1 MLVRTQCPNSEC
13 GQSYKLSADLVG
25 KSVRCK
31 QCQQTFV
38 VSASKETSAGGAA
51 TKGDAVEVVAEGAS
65 QRLGRFEVHERL
77 GGGAF
82 GVVYRAF
89 DPQLEREVALKV
101 PRTGVLEKPIAAQR
115 FMREAKA
122 AAHLRHPNIV
132 PIYDAGREGDQHYI
146 ASAFIA
152 GSPLDETVESG
163 PMEPRRAA
171 TIVREL
177 ADALE
182 YAHSQGVI
190 HRDIKPANV
199 MLDAK
204 SHPHLM
210 DFGMAR
216 LETSASKLTQD
227 GSVLGTPAYM
237 SPEQAAGKNDQ
248 VGGAS
253 DQYSLCTLFY
263 ELLTGQTPFSGPAH
277 VVIVNVLKTA
287 PKPPRELKPDIPR
300 DLETICLK
308 GMSKEPSQR
317 YASCRDLAEDLRRWL
332 DGEPIAARP
341 IGPMERLVRWC
352 RRNPVI
358 ASLIATAALLLF
370 AIAGIS
376 TVAAVRLKDLADRE
390 KNEIVRANNE
400 TENAKREREKAQ
412 RESEKALKLAA
423 DNAALAEKMARQTQ
437 LAERNLYGARMSLSQ
452 RAWEDSRVGSLLDLL
467 EKSRPATTDK
477 TAADPFPKLA
487 GSPKNPDDHRGFE
500 WYYWNRL
507 AGSELMSFS
516 GRGRISLSPD
526 GTRFAALREDGAIK
540 ILDAASGKE
549 LRAWQGHSI
558 APRGNRH
565 VVITGLRFTPDGKR
579 LISASEDSTIKIWN
593 VIDGKEV
600 LNWKAHTDGVRTIA
614 LNADGSQI
622 ASTGV
627 DRVIKFWNTQDGSEK
642 KMSIA
647 IPSFSDSMAFSS
659 DGELFA
665 ACLAGQNFLL
675 SGAINVWETKTGK
688 EVWTVQ
694 VPSGRITQLEFSP
707 DNKILAAACDDKTV
721 KIWDVS
727 NWQERPAMTGHSA
740 AVDCLAFSRDGKRLA
755 TSGHDQ
761 TIKVWDAANL
771 QEILTLRGNV
781 KPVFDLEFNQ
791 DGTRIAS
798 TSLGDTIRI
807 WDAVHDQQASIL
819 EGHANEVR
827 CLTFSPD
834 GTRLASGAGDR
845 LQRTGEVKI
854 WDVQSGRTVIAL
866 GAPDCPFN
874 GVAFSHDGTRLAAG
888 GGQALNS
895 GVIKIWDAQTGQE
908 TLSIAVDRQ
917 PANSVAFSRD
927 GQRLAAGIGYFSE
940 PGLVKIWDATT
951 GQELLSLPG
960 HTRPV
965 GSVAF
970 SSDGEKLISG
980 STDQTA
986 KIWEM
991 PGGKELLTLKKHTG
1005 AIFGVTFSPDGKR
1018 VATAS
1023 SDETVRIWSA
1033 ESGDEQFILKGHD
1046 SVVWCVAFSPD
1057 GQRLA
1062 TVSGIPGLPGD
1073 VKLWD
1078 TGTGQEVMT
1087 VKGHTNRTLG
1097 VAFNPAGNQL
1107 ASASA
1112 DRTIRIWDARPW
1124 TPELKAERAALGLVR
1139 SLFNKG
1145 LSKDA
1150 LLQAIA
1156 ADNSI
1161 DVLVRQQTAKLVDA
1175 FTGNFTK

>member
-1 MLVRTQCPNSEC
+1 M
-13 GQSYKLSADLVG
+13 
-25 KSVRCK
+25 
-31 QCQQTFV
+31 

-51 TKGDAVEVVAEGAS
+51 TKGDAVEVVAEGGAS

-89 DPQLEREVALKV
+89 DPQLERDVALKV

-163 PMEPRRAA
+163 PVDPRRAA

-216 LETSASKLTQD
+216 LETSVSKLTQD

-237 SPEQAAGKNDQ
+237 SPEQAAGKNDE

-317 YASCRDLAEDLRRWL
+317 YASCRELAEDLRRWL
-332 DGEPIAARP
+332 DGEPITARP
-341 IGPMERLVRWC
+341 IGPLERLVRWC

-358 ASLIATAALLLF
+358 ASLIATAALLLV

-400 TENAKREREKAQ
+400 TENAQRERKVAQ
-412 RESEKALKLAA
+412 VERGVAQVEREKALKLAA
-423 DNAALAEKMARQTQ
+423 DNAALAEKMVRQTR
-437 LAERNLYGARMSLSQ
+437 LAERNLYGARMNLSQ
-452 RAWEDSRVGSLLDLL
+452 RAWDDSRVGSLLDLL
-467 EKSRPATTDK
+467 EKSRPVTIE
-477 TAADPFPKLA
+477 KLPA
-487 GSPKNPDDHRGFE
+487 GQLPQPAEVLRNPDEHRGFE

-507 AGSELMSFS
+507 AGSDLMSFS

-540 ILDAASGKE
+540 ILDVASGKE
-549 LRAWQGHSI
+549 LLVWQGHSI
-558 APRGNRH
+558 KPRGNRH
-565 VVITGLRFTPDGKR
+565 VVITGLKFTRDGKR

-593 VIDGKEV
+593 VSDGKEV
-600 LNWKAHTDGVRTIA
+600 LNWRAHAEGVRTIA
-614 LNADGSQI
+614 LSADGSQI

-627 DRVIKFWNTQDGSEK
+627 DRVIKFWNTQDGSESK
-642 KMSIA
+642 LSIP
-647 IPSFSDSMAFSS
+647 IPAFSDSLAFSS
-659 DGELFA
+659 DGKLIA
-665 ACLAGQNFLL
+665 GCLGGQTLLL
-675 SGAINVWETKTGK
+675 SSAIHVWETKTGK
-688 EVWTVQ
+688 EVWSVQ
-694 VPSGRITQLEFSP
+694 VPSGRITQLDFSP

-727 NWQERPAMTGHSA
+727 NWQAKSAITGHSA

-761 TIKVWDAANL
+761 TIKVWDAATL
-771 QEILTLRGNV
+771 QEVLTLRGNV

-798 TSLGDTIRI
+798 TSFGDLIRI
-807 WDAVHDQQASIL
+807 WDVVNDQQASIL

-834 GTRLASGAGDR
+834 GTQLASGAGDR
-845 LQRTGEVKI
+845 LQRSGEVKI

-866 GAPDCPFN
+866 GAPDSPFN
-874 GVAFSHDGTRLAAG
+874 GVAFSQDGTRLAAG
-888 GGQALNS
+888 GGKALDS
-895 GVIKIWDAQTGQE
+895 GVIKIWDARTGQE
-908 TLSIAVDRQ
+908 TLNISVDRQ
-917 PANSVAFSRD
+917 PANSVAFSPD

-940 PGLVKIWDATT
+940 PGFVKIWDSKT

-970 SSDGEKLISG
+970 SVDGKKLISG

-1023 SDETVRIWSA
+1023 SDETVRIWNA
-1033 ESGDEQFILKGHD
+1033 ESGEEQFHLKGHD
-1046 SVVWCVAFSPD
+1046 TVVWCLAFSPD
-1057 GQRLA
+1057 GERLA

-1087 VKGHTNRTLG
+1087 LKGHTNRTLG
-1097 VAFNPAGNQL
+1097 IAFNPAGNQL

-1124 TPELKAERAALGLVR
+1124 TPEFKAEKTALGLVR

-1145 LSKDA
+1145 LSKEDV
-1150 LLQAIA
+1150 LKSIA

-1161 DVLVRQQTAKLVDA
+1161 DVLVRQQTARLVDA
-1175 FTGNFTK
+1175 FTGKFTN